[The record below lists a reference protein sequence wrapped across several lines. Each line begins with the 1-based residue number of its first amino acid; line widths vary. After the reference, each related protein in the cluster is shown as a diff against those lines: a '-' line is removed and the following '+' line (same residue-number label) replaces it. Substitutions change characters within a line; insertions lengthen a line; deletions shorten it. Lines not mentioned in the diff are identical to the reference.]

1 MGHSQEDKAALSPKA
16 ANEKKAA
23 NARNAIRF
31 DNLLIRKSQNGTFSF
46 LW

>member
-23 NARNAIRF
+23 MLEMLSVSTIC
-31 DNLLIRKSQNGTFSF
+31 
-46 LW
+46 